1 MNSSKYQH
9 LKQVDHQHL
18 WHPFTQHR
26 DWFEQDPLIVERAEA
41 FELYDV
47 EGKSYLD
54 GISSLWCNVHG
65 HSVPELLEVMHEQ
78 IDTLCH
84 STLLGSSHVPAIELA
99 EKLSSILPEKLSR
112 VFYSDSGS
120 AAVEAAI
127 RMVLEWWQ
135 KKNTPAAKKKHRLL
149 SLQNAYHGDTLG
161 SVGLGYLEAFH
172 QPLRRNIVP
181 SITIPPPHIFR
192 FFENC
197 TEAEAL
203 EKSLEIASSVLEAEG
218 ENIAALVIEPLVQ
231 GAAGIWPHPAEYLR
245 ELILRCQKR
254 DILVIADEV
263 ATGFGKTGSMFAV
276 EQAEVSPDILVMGK
290 GLSAGYLPI
299 SAAVSSEEVFEGF
312 LGEPEELKTFFFGQT
327 FSGNPLAARVSLRNL
342 ELFDSLAL
350 VEQVKQRSKAFQ
362 ASLTAEIDSI
372 KHVDEVRSCGLMT
385 AIELTSAPGKRK
397 SYSSQERVGQQIAEV
412 ARSKGVLIRPLGNAM
427 ILMPALRMDEPRLKR
442 LVEVT
447 AESIREVTEK

>member
-1 MNSSKYQH
+1 MSSAKFEQ
-9 LKQVDHQHL
+9 LKQLDHQHL

-26 DWFEQDPLIVERAEA
+26 DWFAQDPLIVERAEG
-41 FELYDV
+41 FELFDV

-65 HSVPELLEVMHEQ
+65 HSVPELLEVMHDQ
-78 IDTLCH
+78 IDSLCH

-99 EKLSSILPEKLSR
+99 SKLCAIVPEKLTR

-120 AAVEAAI
+120 AAVEASI

-135 KKNTPAAKKKHRLL
+135 KKNTPAAAKRHRLL

-161 SVGLGYLEAFH
+161 SIGLGYLEAFH
-172 QPLRRNIVP
+172 RPLRNNIVP
-181 SITIPPPHIFR
+181 SITIPPPHLFR
-192 FFENC
+192 FYEGYS
-197 TEAEAL
+197 EAMAL
-203 EKSLEIASSVLEAEG
+203 EKSLELASNVIEAEG
-218 ENIAALVIEPLVQ
+218 ESIAALVIEPLVQ

-245 ELILRCQKR
+245 ELILLCNAR

-276 EQAEVSPDILVMGK
+276 EQAGVSPDILVMGK

-299 SAAVSSEEVFEGF
+299 SAAVSSEQIFAGF

-327 FSGNPLAARVSLRNL
+327 FSGNPLAARVALKNL
-342 ELFDSLAL
+342 ELFDSLSL
-350 VEQVKQRSKAFQ
+350 IEQAQRHAKRMHQ
-362 ASLTAEIDSI
+362 LLDEKIESLP
-372 KHVDEVRSCGLMT
+372 HVDEVRKCGLMV
-385 AIELTSAPGKRK
+385 AIELSDRPG
-397 SYSSQERVGQQIAEV
+397 ERAAYPTQARIGQKIAEA
-412 ARSKGVLIRPLGNAM
+412 ARERGVLIRPLGNAM
-427 ILMPALRMDEPRLKR
+427 ILMPALRMDEARLDK
-442 LVEVT
+442 LVTVT